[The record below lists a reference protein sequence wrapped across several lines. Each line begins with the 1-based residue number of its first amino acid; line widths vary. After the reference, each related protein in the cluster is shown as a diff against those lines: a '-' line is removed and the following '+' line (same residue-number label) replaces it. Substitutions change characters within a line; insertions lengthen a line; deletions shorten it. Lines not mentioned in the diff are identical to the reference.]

1 MTEVDM
7 GDSQKVSFSTRPHTG
22 FSMIVEGTCPKS
34 MSPEEVE
41 RHVQGT
47 FGGRFVSFGGGEF
60 KYIAY
65 TE

>member
-1 MTEVDM
+1 
-7 GDSQKVSFSTRPHTG
+7 
-22 FSMIVEGTCPKS
+22 MIVEGTCPKS